1 MIARLRAALTGLA
14 RRAGAVVPEVPWRET
29 AARTAIGMPARHP
42 EHLTR
47 SLRRRDERWL
57 RALAGELWPADEYV
71 AIVRDTRP
79 GGPGGN
85 R

>member
-1 MIARLRAALTGLA
+1 MTAWLRAALGGLA
-14 RRAGAVVPEVPWRET
+14 RRAGAVVPEVPWREA

-42 EHLTR
+42 ERITAG
-47 SLRRRDERWL
+47 LRRRQEKW
-57 RALAGELWPADEYV
+57 LAGLAAELWPADEYA

-79 GGPGGN
+79 GGRGDN